1 MRKGCGKTWRK
12 EDFSHLTRIPCD
24 CERSRQVCGFWNQ
37 ATFMLLPGSASWGSK
52 TREKNGYLLGAG
64 WWDLRKPHNHSL
76 WPKSSRE
83 AAAHAQ
89 SWEATWAG
97 KMQVSVGTYENTWSM
112 SKNAPSL
119 CPWFFVWCQNSM
131 IILGLV
137 GEKAREWLTSSFLP
151 ARGMG
156 IEIKLKLIYLK

>member
-1 MRKGCGKTWRK
+1 MRKNLEEGGFLSAHTNTLWLWEKQ
-12 EDFSHLTRIPCD
+12 
-24 CERSRQVCGFWNQ
+24 RQVCGFWNQ

-76 WPKSSRE
+76 WPQSTRE

-97 KMQVSVGTYENTWSM
+97 KMHVAVGTYRKYMIHEQKCLLSV
-112 SKNAPSL
+112 SL
-119 CPWFFVWCQNSM
+119 VLCMVSEQYDNS
-131 IILGLV
+131 GF
-137 GEKAREWLTSSFLP
+137 GRRESQRMTDIEFP
-151 ARGMG
+151 ASQRDGH
-156 IEIKLKLIYLK
+156 